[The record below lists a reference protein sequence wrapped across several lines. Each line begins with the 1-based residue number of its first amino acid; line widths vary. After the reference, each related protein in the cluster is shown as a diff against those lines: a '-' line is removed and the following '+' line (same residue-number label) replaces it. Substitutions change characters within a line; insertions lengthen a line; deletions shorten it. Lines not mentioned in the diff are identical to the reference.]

1 MTETLW
7 ILNSSTGDWEK
18 ISDPVQVNLN
28 KCLQELALWTN
39 ENPMD
44 ITQGVD
50 YQGVREQRA
59 FLRKSLED
67 ITDKYNNLFDSIT
80 VSDVYYENDSVLC
93 DVFFTKNGTSYSLT
107 LTNGGN

>member
-1 MTETLW
+1 MAETLW
-7 ILNSSTGDWEK
+7 TLSSSGEWIR

-44 ITQGVD
+44 TTSGID
-50 YQGVREQRA
+50 YQGVREQRT
-59 FLRKSLED
+59 FLKKSIQD
-67 ITDKYNNLFDSIT
+67 VVDKYAVLFDSIS
-80 VSDVYYENDSVLC
+80 VSDIYYQNDAVLC
-93 DVFFTKNGTSYSLT
+93 DIIFTKQDKNYSIT